1 MKIGVTQVVNH
12 ASLDEAYKGFVQAL
26 KDNGYT
32 EGDNLVID
40 YQNAQGDNTNAA
52 TIAQKFA
59 TSGSILCWA
68 SARPSPR
75 LRRRK

>member
-1 MKIGVTQVVNH
+1 MRKPDAGRRNGGARRHGQRGEKVKIGVTQVVNH

-40 YQNAQGDNTNAA
+40 
-52 TIAQKFA
+52 
-59 TSGSILCWA
+59 
-68 SARPSPR
+68 
-75 LRRRK
+75 